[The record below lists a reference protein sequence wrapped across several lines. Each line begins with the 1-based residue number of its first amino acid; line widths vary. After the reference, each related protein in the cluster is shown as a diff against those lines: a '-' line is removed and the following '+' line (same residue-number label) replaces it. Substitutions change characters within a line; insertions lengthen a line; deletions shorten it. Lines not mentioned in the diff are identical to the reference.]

1 MNTVKI
7 QPLRVPALSANFVTF
22 LLALPLV
29 TLILGLGTPF
39 GAEFTRDQVTRASG
53 GALSLALLLLGVEAA
68 FAWGFREVH
77 RTNLLIRYE
86 PGGPVREMTVL
97 LSDADHDTVAVCA
110 RATDVTVMFGPL
122 EVKAETLHAVTRGT
136 RR

>member
-1 MNTVKI
+1 MNTVNI
-7 QPLRVPALSANFVTF
+7 QPLRVPALSANVVTF

-39 GAEFTRDQVTRASG
+39 GEEFTRDQITHASG
-53 GALSLALLLLGVEAA
+53 SALGFALLLLGVEAA
-68 FAWGFREVH
+68 FTWGFCTMH
-77 RTNLLIRYE
+77 RTKLLIRYE

-97 LSDADHDTVAVCA
+97 LSDDDHLTVSLCA
-110 RATDVTVMFGPL
+110 RTPGVTVMFGPL
-122 EVKAETLHAVTRGT
+122 EVKAETLHAVIRDA